1 MDGRA
6 RLISVLAGLVALAVT
21 ACIAPSPP
29 TTYDIPLST
38 MGTTGIVRVV
48 TNHPS
53 DTIGLSARIDDLL
66 IEVNDEM
73 STYIPASTISR
84 FNASADSVTDLS
96 ATVHM
101 RHVLR
106 LAQGIHD
113 TTDGAFDPTIMPLV
127 RYWGFAGGE
136 APADVDSAL
145 VDSIRAR
152 VGMDRLELV
161 DDANDGFALRRRTP
175 GIELDLSAIA
185 KGHGV
190 DAVSDL
196 LTARGLTDHM
206 VEIGGEVRCSGRTEA
221 GTVWRIGIERPDI
234 DERGLYAAVPVDQAG
249 MATSGNYRNVRT
261 MAGGRTVW
269 HTIDPVTGYPVER
282 DVLSATVIA
291 PTCAL
296 ADGLAT
302 ACMVLGSVPCLDVL
316 RSMDDVEGLLILGDA
331 DGGLCHAANGGLSRG
346 AGVGMRMETTGAVIS
361 RWTAGRGHRPGCLR
375 TCSGHHRRPYTHRSR
390 CAASDCCS
398 HSPRGTRRRA

>member
-6 RLISVLAGLVALAVT
+6 RLITLLACLAALVVT
-21 ACIAPSPP
+21 ACTATDTP

-38 MGTTGIVRVV
+38 MGTTGVVRVV
-48 TNHPS
+48 TSDPS
-53 DTIGLSARIDDLL
+53 DTSGLSARIDGLL
-66 IEVNDEM
+66 VEVNDEM
-73 STYIPASTISR
+73 STYIPTSTISR
-84 FNASADSVTDLS
+84 FNDSADSVTDLS
-96 ATVHM
+96 ETVHM

-106 LAQGIHD
+106 LAQAVHD

-136 APADVDSAL
+136 APADVDSA
-145 VDSIRAR
+145 VIDSLRAR
-152 VGMDRLELV
+152 VGMDRLEWV
-161 DDANDGFALRRRTP
+161 DGVHDESLLRRRTP

-261 MAGGRTVW
+261 TADGRTVW

-291 PTCAL
+291 PNCAL

-331 DGGLCHAANGGLSRG
+331 DGGFATQR
-346 AGVGMRMETTGAVIS
+346 
-361 RWTAGRGHRPGCLR
+361 TAGFPEVQVLE
-375 TCSGHHRRPYTHRSR
+375 
-390 CAASDCCS
+390 
-398 HSPRGTRRRA
+398 